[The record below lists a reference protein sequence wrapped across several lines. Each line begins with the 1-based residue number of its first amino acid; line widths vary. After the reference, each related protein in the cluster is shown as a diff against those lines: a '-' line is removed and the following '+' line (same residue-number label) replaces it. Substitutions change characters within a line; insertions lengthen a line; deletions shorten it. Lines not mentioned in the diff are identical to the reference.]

1 LRQIAGKTAPGNWSV
16 QHKLEFFDWADKIT
30 AAMGNVNT
38 TLLAVYLAEL
48 ETAKLGVVAKPK
60 AAKR

>member
-1 LRQIAGKTAPGNWSV
+1 V